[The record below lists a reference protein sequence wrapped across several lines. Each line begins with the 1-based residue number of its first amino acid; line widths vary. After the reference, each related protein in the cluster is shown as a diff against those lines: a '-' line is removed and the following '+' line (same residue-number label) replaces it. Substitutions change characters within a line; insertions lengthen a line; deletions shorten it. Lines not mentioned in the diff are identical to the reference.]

1 MAEGLEEIKKEMGG
15 WETKLQE
22 LRVKANLSKMEVR
35 DLVNKAETKFRAVR
49 EGIAN
54 AASRGA
60 MQAESTVAG
69 VKAAWT
75 SFKDAYK
82 AALEKQRDS

>member
-1 MAEGLEEIKKEMGG
+1 MAGGLEEIKKEMGT

-35 DLVNKAETKFRAVR
+35 DLVYKAETKFRAVR
-49 EGIAN
+49 DGIAG
-54 AASRGA
+54 AADKGS
-60 MQAESTVAG
+60 MKAESAVAG
-69 VKAAWT
+69 VKAAWA

-82 AALEKQRDS
+82 AALEKQQNS

>member
-1 MAEGLEEIKKEMGG
+1 MADGLEEIKKEIGT
-15 WETKLQE
+15 WEGKLQE

-49 EGIAN
+49 DGIAN
-54 AASRGA
+54 AADKSA
-60 MQAESTVAG
+60 MQAESAVAG
-69 VKAAWT
+69 VKAAWA

-82 AALEKQRDS
+82 TALEKQRDS